1 MLQIV
6 GVGSLEPPKGEGGGE
21 EWFFVCGGF
30 VGNRQAINLLLELG
44 WSRDGAKAP
53 QGCIR

>member
-21 EWFFVCGGF
+21 EWFLCVCVWGG
-30 VGNRQAINLLLELG
+30 GGLSAIG
-44 WSRDGAKAP
+44 RPSTYCWS
-53 QGCIR
+53 